1 MSNYPE
7 DFDDEDVTEALHE
20 LLDRNLISVEW
31 DEGAQE
37 FMFYMSEAQKT
48 QHDLEG
54 DLYTEI

>member
-1 MSNYPE
+1 MSKYPNDFDPE
-7 DFDDEDVTEALHE
+7 DVDAALRE
-20 LLDRNLISVEW
+20 LLDLNMISMTW

-37 FMFYMSEAQKT
+37 FIFYMTEAQKT